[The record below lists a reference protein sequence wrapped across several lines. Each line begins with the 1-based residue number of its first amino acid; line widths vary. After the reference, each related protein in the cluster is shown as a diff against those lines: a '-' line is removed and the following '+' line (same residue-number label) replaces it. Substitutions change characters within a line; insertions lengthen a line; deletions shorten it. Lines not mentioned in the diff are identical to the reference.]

1 MNILDNLDRI
11 EKIDSQGMLEVE
23 EKFYYQLL
31 EARDIVLNSNLR
43 QLEQKEFRG
52 IAFLGMGGS
61 GFTGD
66 IIKALI
72 EDDVSIPVE
81 IVKGYNLPAF
91 IKRGWLAVGV
101 SYSGN
106 TEETI
111 SAVRQALECGC
122 EVLTICSGGKIE
134 NIARDNNKAV
144 IKIPS
149 GLQPRGAIGY
159 LFIPAYLALDKLN
172 IITLDPVDTEEAFN
186 LIKEK
191 SALYQR
197 ETETDKNPAKK
208 LALKVSD
215 RLPIIYGTE
224 GLMAAIAYRLKCE
237 FNENSKT
244 PCWYNEFPELNH
256 NETVGWERLK
266 SITRKFILLI
276 LRDKD
281 EKKRLK
287 TRIEV
292 TSKLIRN
299 NISDIIE
306 IPVEGRSKLAKA
318 LSSMYL
324 GDTASVY
331 LAILAGIDPSPVRKI
346 NLLKSELKKLD
357 DKI

>member
-1 MNILDNLDRI
+1 MNILDDLNRI

-31 EARDIVLNSNLR
+31 EARDIVLNSDLK

-72 EDDVSIPVE
+72 EDDISIPVE
-81 IVKGYNLPAF
+81 IVKGYHLPTF
-91 IKRGWLAVGV
+91 IKRDWLTVAV

-111 SAVRQALECGC
+111 SAVRQALERGCGILA
-122 EVLTICSGGKIE
+122 VCSGGKME
-134 NIARDNNKAV
+134 NIARDNSKAIV
-144 IKIPS
+144 KIPS

-159 LFIPAYLALDKLN
+159 LFIPTYLALDKLN
-172 IITLDPVDTEEAFN
+172 IITLDPNDTEEAFD

-191 SALYQR
+191 AVLYKR
-197 ETETDKNPAKK
+197 EIETNRNPAKK
-208 LALKVSD
+208 LALKISD
-215 RLPIIYGTE
+215 RLPIIYGTA

-244 PCWYNEFPELNH
+244 PCWCNEFPELNH

-266 SITRKFILLI
+266 GITSKFILLI
-276 LRDKD
+276 FRDKD
-281 EKKRLK
+281 EKKRIK

-292 TSKLIRN
+292 TSKLIRKSV
-299 NISDIIE
+299 SDIIE

-318 LSSMYL
+318 LTSMYL
-324 GDTASVY
+324 GDIASVY
-331 LAILAGIDPSPVRKI
+331 LAILAGIDPSPVEKI
-346 NLLKSELKKLD
+346 DILKGELKKLNE
-357 DKI
+357 KI